1 VRPEIW
7 AHFLDNK
14 NLQKVM
20 KRVIIR
26 RDLMSKTDYSKKY
39 NVSRPTI
46 DKMIEEGKLV
56 VESISGTDFIR
67 LEKK

>member
-1 VRPEIW
+1 
-7 AHFLDNK
+7 
-14 NLQKVM
+14 
-20 KRVIIR
+20 
-26 RDLMSKTDYSKKY
+26 MSKTDYSKKY

-56 VESISGTDFIR
+56 VENISGTDYIR